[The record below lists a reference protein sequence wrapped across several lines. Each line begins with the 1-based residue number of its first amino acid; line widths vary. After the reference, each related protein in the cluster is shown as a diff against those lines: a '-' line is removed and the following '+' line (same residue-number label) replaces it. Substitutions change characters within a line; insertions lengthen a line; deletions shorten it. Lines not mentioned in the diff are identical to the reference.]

1 MENKKKIEDFEV
13 EVKTKKVKAK
23 VKKEGEK
30 VDVEVHKTPEEK
42 HFKLDGRKLD
52 VEVKKTAEGTQVNV
66 ESENNFLRKVGKYI
80 GNIIAKRFKK
90 K

>member
-1 MENKKKIEDFEV
+1 MLNSAF
-13 EVKTKKVKAK
+13 
-23 VKKEGEK
+23 KKEGEK
-30 VDVEVHKTPEEK
+30 VDVTVDTDKVDVEVHKTSEEK